1 MKLKDLFKKK
11 EKTPK
16 EYEQLGRAV
25 NSIFETGYL
34 DKHQAYKTSFI
45 KGIFGGLGGV
55 IGATIVVA
63 LLVWILSFFSELPLV
78 GNFAEK
84 VNNTVQTAK
93 D

>member
-1 MKLKDLFKKK
+1 MKLTDLFKKK

-25 NSIFETGYL
+25 SSIFETGYL
-34 DKHQAYKTSFI
+34 DKHQAYRTSFI

-63 LLVWILSFFSELPLV
+63 LLVWILSFFSNVPLV
-78 GNFAEK
+78 GKFADK
-84 VNNTVQTAK
+84 VENTVQSAQQ
-93 D
+93 